1 MESEDNTISLHVDGL
16 EEQAWFLLH
25 TGSREIE
32 EMHGGS
38 FSAVED
44 GVYLICAENDEVT
57 IRLNEEE
64 EKQLFFY
71 ED

>member
-1 MESEDNTISLHVDGL
+1 MESEDNTILLHVDGL

-25 TGSREIE
+25 TGNREIE